1 MLLHGERKG
10 GGKPCEGI
18 LGHPLNLGKHKY
30 IIDIRTQSQTHT
42 QESILSFCLPGEVKV
57 CE

>member
-1 MLLHGERKG
+1 MLLRGERKG

-30 IIDIRTQSQTHT
+30 IIDIRTHAHIQK
-42 QESILSFCLPGEVKV
+42 SILSLCLPDEVKV